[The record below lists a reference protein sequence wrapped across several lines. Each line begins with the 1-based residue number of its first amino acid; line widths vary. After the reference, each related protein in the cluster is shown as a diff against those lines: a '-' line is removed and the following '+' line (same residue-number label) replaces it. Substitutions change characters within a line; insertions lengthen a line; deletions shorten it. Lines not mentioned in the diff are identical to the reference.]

1 MDIYIYIH
9 ILQSK
14 KNVSIEDVYCDMIES
29 YIQFLSLYYII
40 AFSGVKKLFKI
51 IEIINFHIANDKIS
65 TRNESF
71 NDIVVRIT
79 RGSQK

>member
-40 AFSGVKKLFKI
+40 AFSGVKKLFK
-51 IEIINFHIANDKIS
+51 KLS
-65 TRNESF
+65 
-71 NDIVVRIT
+71 
-79 RGSQK
+79 K